1 MFDLRKM
8 LVISSFG
15 FASGLPYILI
25 FSTLSAWLRDV
36 GINLSII
43 GFFSWIVLTYSLKFL
58 WAPAIDRFSIPILN
72 KFGKRKSWII
82 FSQLIIIFSLL
93 ILSTI
98 NPTEKILAFVVIA
111 FFVAFFGSIQDI
123 AIDAFRIC
131 LLYTSPSPRDS

>member
-43 GFFSWIVLTYSLKFL
+43 GFFSWIVFPDLFS
-58 WAPAIDRFSIPILN
+58 RFVYH
-72 KFGKRKSWII
+72 
-82 FSQLIIIFSLL
+82 LL
-93 ILSTI
+93 YK
-98 NPTEKILAFVVIA
+98 PPFVQRLPL
-111 FFVAFFGSIQDI
+111 FFVFYI
-123 AIDAFRIC
+123 
-131 LLYTSPSPRDS
+131 L